1 MYDLSLERVFRKR
14 LREEFSSTI
23 SKEEIKNEYSD
34 WVIKTILDLE
44 ISYPTI
50 SIQSDLIVLLKDIY
64 NSHQLSGRRP
74 ISSVEGSDRPKATDI
89 LGYLLRI

>member
-64 NSHQLSGRRP
+64 NSHQLSGRRL
-74 ISSVEGSDRPKATDI
+74 ISSIEGSDRPKATDI